1 MFSSGFKHQSVCSVG
16 LVIFYTHLCCHLCH
30 DSETKMQ
37 STDFKWLTAK
47 TKVEGLHN
55 DDVCM
60 DTHNSQED
68 MATCHRDTL
77 TWCQHIAETL
87 FLKENNEVPGKSF
100 FSPNFLLI
108 NCKGA
113 ETFGHRRAA
122 IPDNETV
129 AFTDSWRKHQSLWCY
144 TIHERIYHPD
154 QHQTTLSNIDEVTL
168 VIKQL

>member
-16 LVIFYTHLCCHLCH
+16 LVIFYTHFCCHLCH

-37 STDFKWLTAK
+37 NTDFKWLTAT

-87 FLKENNEVPGKSF
+87 FLKENNEVPEKSF
-100 FSPNFLLI
+100 SPLISCWLTVQVQRRLATGGQQYQTTRLLPSLTPEGNI
-108 NCKGA
+108 GVYDA
-113 ETFGHRRAA
+113 TQSM
-122 IPDNETV
+122 T
-129 AFTDSWRKHQSLWCY
+129 QSLTQINTKPRYQILMRW
-144 TIHERIYHPD
+144 R
-154 QHQTTLSNIDEVTL
+154 
-168 VIKQL
+168 